1 MQEGSSERG
10 PSAKRRKSE
19 SKDRGDTGTESR
31 TELRIQPG
39 ESMAHFNRCVAVL
52 VAHQLVSLTMH
63 HVARRVEDSLR
74 GQVRVAMKTSSALAR
89 KVKKEEEESSRAS
102 KGKQNAKPSPK
113 SDDAP
118 SSPSQSTSTPKPST
132 AREKPDDF
140 ERLSTSAPRRLND
153 IVQAPP
159 ELKKLPRGA
168 KQRPKVPEPTALG
181 EGTATLRQG
190 ALSMAQKAML
200 EEERLKAI
208 KLYREMKK
216 AKTGE

>member
-1 MQEGSSERG
+1 MRG
-10 PSAKRRKSE
+10 E
-19 SKDRGDTGTESR
+19 
-31 TELRIQPG
+31 
-39 ESMAHFNRCVAVL
+39 
-52 VAHQLVSLTMH
+52 
-63 HVARRVEDSLR
+63 
-74 GQVRVAMKTSSALAR
+74 VRVAIKASSALSR
-89 KVKKEEEESSRAS
+89 KVKREEAESFKAS
-102 KGKQNAKPSPK
+102 KGKQKAVLSQK
-113 SDDAP
+113 SDVP
-118 SSPSQSTSTPKPST
+118 SSSLLKPINTPKPSP
-132 AREKPDDF
+132 ASKEKPGDF

-168 KQRPKVPEPTALG
+168 KQQPKLSEAAVGG

-216 AKTGE
+216 AKTVE

>member
-1 MQEGSSERG
+1 MRG
-10 PSAKRRKSE
+10 E
-19 SKDRGDTGTESR
+19 
-31 TELRIQPG
+31 
-39 ESMAHFNRCVAVL
+39 
-52 VAHQLVSLTMH
+52 
-63 HVARRVEDSLR
+63 
-74 GQVRVAMKTSSALAR
+74 VRVAIKASSALSR
-89 KVKKEEEESSRAS
+89 KVKREEAESFKAS
-102 KGKQNAKPSPK
+102 KGKQKAVLSQK
-113 SDDAP
+113 SDVP
-118 SSPSQSTSTPKPST
+118 SSSLLKPTNTPKPSP
-132 AREKPDDF
+132 APASKEKPGDF

-168 KQRPKVPEPTALG
+168 KQQPKISEAAVGG

-216 AKTGE
+216 AKTVE